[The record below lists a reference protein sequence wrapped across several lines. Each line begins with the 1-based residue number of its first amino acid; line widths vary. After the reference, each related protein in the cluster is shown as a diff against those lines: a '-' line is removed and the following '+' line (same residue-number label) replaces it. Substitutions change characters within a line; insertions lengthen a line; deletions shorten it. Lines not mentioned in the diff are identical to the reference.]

1 MRKIAEAQHPSD
13 DRNAKLSR
21 IEGRQHLVDVE
32 VGRRIRTRRE
42 QVGLTQ
48 GCLGEH
54 VGVSFQQIQ
63 KYERGANRVSASML
77 FDIAGVLSIAPSY
90 FFATL
95 PDTAGG
101 EPSERD
107 LAIEENGR
115 FAATL
120 EGGRL
125 IEAYRG
131 APKEL
136 RVLIANLLSAISRLD
151 GGERKSP
158 AAVVKS

>member
-1 MRKIAEAQHPSD
+1 MTKIAAAQDTSGD
-13 DRNAKLSR
+13 KDLKLSR

-32 VGRRIRTRRE
+32 VGQRIRARRE
-42 QVGLTQ
+42 QMGLSQ
-48 GCLGEH
+48 GYLAEN

-77 FDIAGVLSIAPSY
+77 FDIAGVLSVAPAY

-95 PDTAGG
+95 PDPAGG
-101 EPSERD
+101 PPSERD
-107 LAIEENGR
+107 LAIDENGR
-115 FAATL
+115 FAATP

-125 IEAYRG
+125 IEAYRA

-136 RVLIANLLSAISRLD
+136 RLLVANLLAAISRREGD
-151 GGERKSP
+151 QRQSP
-158 AAVVKS
+158 AAARF